1 MDKAFAIWS
10 KQGGTGMW
18 AERTPTRSYN
28 GKGDTLQGR
37 APGGDGDGA
46 WILGRNVLR

>member
-1 MDKAFAIWS
+1 MDKAFAVWS

-37 APGGDGDGA
+37 APGGDGGWRLDFGQERA
-46 WILGRNVLR
+46 